1 MEHLRRSAGQP
12 EVPSKHM
19 IRNTPK
25 QPAKPKAAAFT
36 ILSRVPNAEG
46 VLPQSPGSRS
56 APWGQTP
63 MQILSERRRCS
74 TNGPGRPISTQ
85 ASPRLLAQTLAP
97 KIVGRR
103 ACTTALKILDLGR
116 TTVPQKR
123 NVAVVGAACW
133 LVRASKHLIER
144 YIRRR
149 IGRLLVKRFPSSGSI
164 KRAVTAS
171 THCQAVDRSASLTQS
186 PIKNAL
192 DTQVKPGNPAAEW
205 VREDENENQ

>member
-56 APWGQTP
+56 APWGQTL

-97 KIVGRR
+97 KIVGCR

-133 LVRASKHLIER
+133 LVRASTPRAINQTPGSSVVGQAISIHQANQTR
-144 YIRRR
+144 CHR
-149 IGRLLVKRFPSSGSI
+149 VNPSPN
-164 KRAVTAS
+164 RQ
-171 THCQAVDRSASLTQS
+171 THGPSNTTTQS
-186 PIKNAL
+186 KTPWTPK
-192 DTQVKPGNPAAEW
+192 
-205 VREDENENQ
+205 

>member
-46 VLPQSPGSRS
+46 VLPQSPGLRS

-74 TNGPGRPISTQ
+74 TNGPGKPNSTQ
-85 ASPRLLAQTLAP
+85 ASPRLRAQTLAP
-97 KIVGRR
+97 KIVGCR
-103 ACTTALKILDLGR
+103 ACTTALRIFEFAR
-116 TTVPQKR
+116 TTVRHKTKFSTRLGCVLVGQCKQAPYRALHQTPDWS
-123 NVAVVGAACW
+123 VVGQTISILRVNQTRCHRVNT
-133 LVRASKHLIER
+133 LPS
-144 YIRRR
+144 RRSV
-149 IGRLLVKRFPSSGSI
+149 GFSNTV
-164 KRAVTAS
+164 A
-171 THCQAVDRSASLTQS
+171 
-186 PIKNAL
+186 
-192 DTQVKPGNPAAEW
+192 NPRTPW
-205 VREDENENQ
+205 TPK